1 MEFCDKTILKS
12 LEFCDIIYTEVKKM
26 SRLRRKIDQYL
37 IDWKNDK
44 NKMPLIVKG
53 ARQIG
58 KTDSIKNFAKNN
70 YKYLVEINFAIQKQY
85 LDIFDKGFEVDTI
98 LKNITFKN
106 PNFKFVYFK
115 PLSFLLHF
123 SYSIFLFL

>member
-1 MEFCDKTILKS
+1 
-12 LEFCDIIYTEVKKM
+12 M

-58 KTDSIKNFAKNN
+58 KTDSIKNFAENN
-70 YKYLVEINFAIQKQY
+70 YKLLPDWWKAAVVE
-85 LDIFDKGFEVDTI
+85 GE
-98 LKNITFKN
+98 
-106 PNFKFVYFK
+106 
-115 PLSFLLHF
+115 
-123 SYSIFLFL
+123 

>member
-1 MEFCDKTILKS
+1 
-12 LEFCDIIYTEVKKM
+12 M

-58 KTDSIKNFAKNN
+58 KTDSIENFAKNN
-70 YKYLVEINFAIQKQY
+70 YRYIVEINFALEKQY
-85 LDIFDKGFEVDTI
+85 LDIFEDGFD
-98 LKNITFKN
+98 LYHMK
-106 PNFKFVYFK
+106 
-115 PLSFLLHF
+115 H
-123 SYSIFLFL
+123 